1 MRAAVIGVVLLV
13 LTLPFAPDAV
23 NFNSLSG
30 MALLAA
36 WGAACGV
43 VALLAERLLRSTS
56 ERRNRPTS

>member
-1 MRAAVIGVVLLV
+1 MRAVVIGVVLLV

-23 NFNSLSG
+23 NFNSLSEV
-30 MALLAA
+30 ALL
-36 WGAACGV
+36 AACGV